1 MPVSELIASFDAS
14 ASLVHTPQSEVFGL
28 VVAEALA
35 RNFKLFGFKTGGVRD
50 IAQGAAGM
58 ILVAPDDWSALERE
72 ISAWLARGCPLAPP
86 LVLRPQDG
94 RLAAKIRQVHRPAPP
109 LGPVLRPLSAW

>member
-14 ASLVHTPQSEVFGL
+14 AALVLTPQSESFEL

-50 IAQGAAGM
+50 IAQGAAG
-58 ILVAPDDWSALERE
+58 IVIVAPGDWSALERE
-72 ISAWLARGCPLAPP
+72 ISAWLAQGCA
-86 LVLRPQDG
+86 
-94 RLAAKIRQVHRPAPP
+94 PAPP
-109 LGPVLRPLSAW
+109 FGPVLKPLSAW